1 MIRIILLLENLELQK
16 KYSKLINIIDIMK
29 RIVFLLG
36 MICITLGISAQT
48 INSRSRITL
57 KTAGEANR
65 NVRLLL
71 SDDFS
76 NGWDNTWDAN
86 PAQDGG
92 IYVFYQE
99 AKYSIWASNE
109 YSANLPLG
117 FVSTSN
123 LEYTLS
129 FDMFLG
135 TSYKIYDRVADQTIT
150 VNGST
155 VDYNF
160 TIDAADVEK
169 AINDRFVINRQVY
182 NVTLNDCYLATFS
195 ANENV
200 IIPEGLNAY
209 TAEFQ
214 GEQEV
219 LWLHKITT
227 GYIPAAT
234 GVILFN
240 PQGGISSDQKN
251 FSLEKYAG
259 NVPALSLAN
268 DLLPASAWESKHD
281 GYIYALFGDMMY
293 IYENAEDKGM
303 KPNKAYLRIG
313 GSAAPRRIS
322 FRFSG
327 TTALENAEMNDAK
340 AVKFM
345 KDGEVFIK
353 RGDVIYNLQGQI
365 VK

>member
-1 MIRIILLLENLELQK
+1 MK
-16 KYSKLINIIDIMK
+16 KL
-29 RIVFLLG
+29 F
-36 MICITLGISAQT
+36 ISMLAVAMSFSAMATQT
-48 INSRSRITL
+48 ARVTITL
-57 KTAGEANR
+57 KGGNATYSLSSVDLIEDDARSAAAESGYDGPCFMNQSNSFSTLIYGLIGTSEYSTVATNNLDGQKIGFITNQIDHQYTLEFT
-65 NVRLLL
+65 NVSGRTLKLYD
-71 SDDFS
+71 SVTKTETTIVS
-76 NGWDNTWDAN
+76 NGSYEFTVAN
-86 PAQDGG
+86 
-92 IYVFYQE
+92 F
-99 AKYSIWASNE
+99 E
-109 YSANLPLG
+109 YER
-117 FVSTSN
+117 T
-123 LEYTLS
+123 
-129 FDMFLG
+129 
-135 TSYKIYDRVADQTIT
+135 TI
-150 VNGST
+150 N
-155 VDYNF
+155 N
-160 TIDAADVEK
+160 
-169 AINDRFVINRQVY
+169 RFVINRQVY

-240 PQGGISSDQKN
+240 PQGGSSSDQKN

>member
-1 MIRIILLLENLELQK
+1 MFISVVALAMSVMAMATETAYVQIKLTGETGGTSNVYLTEDDAYTNAFEPGVDVEKMMSQSNSKSVLLYGFVGTTPCE
-16 KYSKLINIIDIMK
+16 D
-29 RIVFLLG
+29 VV
-36 MICITLGISAQT
+36 A
-48 INSRSRITL
+48 
-57 KTAGEANR
+57 
-65 NVRLLL
+65 
-71 SDDFS
+71 
-76 NGWDNTWDAN
+76 
-86 PAQDGG
+86 
-92 IYVFYQE
+92 
-99 AKYSIWASNE
+99 
-109 YSANLPLG
+109 ANLDGLKIG
-117 FVSTSN
+117 FTTNQVDEN
-123 LEYTLS
+123 YKLS
-129 FDMFLG
+129 FFDVSGRPLRL
-135 TSYKIYDRVADQTIT
+135 YDRVTKTETII
-150 VNGST
+150 VGNGTYDFS
-155 VDYNF
+155 VEDF
-160 TIDAADVEK
+160 TYERVAFNE
-169 AINDRFVINRQVY
+169 RFVINRQVY

>member
-1 MIRIILLLENLELQK
+1 MFISVVALAMSVMAMATETAYVQIKLTGATGGTSNVYLTEDDAYTNAFEPGVDVEKMMSQSNSKSVLLYGFVGTTPCE
-16 KYSKLINIIDIMK
+16 D
-29 RIVFLLG
+29 VV
-36 MICITLGISAQT
+36 A
-48 INSRSRITL
+48 
-57 KTAGEANR
+57 
-65 NVRLLL
+65 
-71 SDDFS
+71 
-76 NGWDNTWDAN
+76 
-86 PAQDGG
+86 
-92 IYVFYQE
+92 
-99 AKYSIWASNE
+99 
-109 YSANLPLG
+109 ANLDGLKIG
-117 FVSTSN
+117 FTTNQVDEN
-123 LEYTLS
+123 YTLTFIGVS
-129 FDMFLG
+129 GRPLRL
-135 TSYKIYDRVADQTIT
+135 YDRVTKTETII
-150 VNGST
+150 VGNGTYDFS
-155 VDYNF
+155 VEDF
-160 TIDAADVEK
+160 TYERVAF
-169 AINDRFVINRQVY
+169 NDRFVINRQVY

>member
-1 MIRIILLLENLELQK
+1 MIRIILLLESLVLLR
-16 KYSKLINIIDIMK
+16 KYSTKLINIIDIMK

-92 IYVFYQE
+92 IYVFYQD
-99 AKYSIWASNE
+99 AQYSIWASNE
-109 YSANLPLG
+109 YSENLPLG

-129 FDMFLG
+129 FDLFLG
-135 TSYKIYDRVADQTIT
+135 TSYEIYDRVADQTIT

-155 VDYNF
+155 ADYNF

-169 AINDRFVINRQVY
+169 AINDRFVINYDNSVF
-182 NVTLNDCYLATFS
+182 VTSVTTNAEGLATFS
-195 ANENV
+195 FASALAPVEAGVKLYKGAVN
-200 IIPEGLNAY
+200 
-209 TAEFQ
+209 
-214 GEQEV
+214 GEYLDLTQV
-219 LWLHKITT
+219 NDI
-227 GYIPAAT
+227 AAAQ
-234 GVILFN
+234 GVIVYGEPNTTYHFN
-240 PQGGISSDQKN
+240 AGTGTSD
-251 FSLEKYAG
+251 FTG
-259 NVPALSLAN
+259 NELIA
-268 DLLPASAWESKHD
+268 ASAWEYPHAGFDTYVLS
-281 GYIYALFGDMMY
+281 GNALYLYEGD
-293 IYENAEDKGM
+293 NFPA
-303 KPNKAYLRIG
+303 NKAFLKIAQS
-313 GSAAPRRIS
+313 GSGAPRRIS
-322 FRFSG
+322 FRFNG
-327 TTALENAEMNDAK
+327 TTALENAELNEAK
-340 AVKFM
+340 AVKFVEN
-345 KDGEVFIK
+345 GQVFIRRGNEVF
-353 RGDVIYNLQGQI
+353 NLQGQI